1 MNEFGRLLR
10 DLREKNKETQLKLSK
25 ILGITPQ
32 MVSKLEMGKNKPSM
46 EILKKLSEHF
56 KVSTQYLLGLENR
69 GNRKSTTDMLPVIGE
84 IAAGEPVFA
93 RENIIGYLPV
103 FPDIS
108 GDFYLL
114 VKGKSMEPLIL
125 DGARVLIEKKP
136 LLKRGDVGAF
146 LINGGEAVIK
156 RYFPDTF
163 GVVLRS
169 ENPGFAPLF
178 FNRRQW
184 DEECKIL
191 GKAVRIV
198 IDIK

>member
-56 KVSTQYLLGLENR
+56 KVSTQYLLGLESS

-103 FPDIS
+103 FPDI
-108 GDFYLL
+108 
-114 VKGKSMEPLIL
+114 
-125 DGARVLIEKKP
+125 R
-136 LLKRGDVGAF
+136 
-146 LINGGEAVIK
+146 
-156 RYFPDTF
+156 
-163 GVVLRS
+163 
-169 ENPGFAPLF
+169 
-178 FNRRQW
+178 
-184 DEECKIL
+184 
-191 GKAVRIV
+191 
-198 IDIK
+198 